1 MSTATVLPRT
11 FRTLV
16 AGQALGQLGD
26 GLTEISFAQLVVFDI
41 GRGATPATIAG
52 VFAVTLLPFSLVG
65 PLAGVLI
72 DRSDRRRTLMCASAC
87 RAALAPMA
95 LAAVVRHSALL
106 ACVGVVLLLSS
117 SRFALDAKSA
127 VLPRTV
133 PLPGLIATVAVA
145 AVTFQALK
153 IVTDALVGGQAPD
166 AVRGRVFA
174 IYDVGYN
181 VAFVVA
187 GLALVPLW
195 QLGRERALLWWL
207 GAAFVAGWL
216 LTAHLVRT
224 WPFARRRR
232 ADGAVPYRWGM
243 RAVAMPAGAVVVVV
257 FPEPALWWAA
267 WFTLV
272 PWLLVVRHAPTAR
285 EAAMRGFFAAAGF
298 LLAVHY
304 WLLPSTVVFLPV
316 AAALLGA
323 LWVPWSA
330 LTWRLLRDGRTARGL
345 LVAVAVVPA
354 AWVLIEPARSWS
366 ALGGPWGLLGT
377 SQWRSPAFLAPAS
390 LGGVW
395 LVSFLIVACNVAV
408 AVLVETRQWRC
419 RTAAIAVVVGL
430 LAAGPAWFAAQPRPS
445 GSARIRAAVVEP
457 GVVPAVGAR
466 LAEQVA
472 ATRRLTPGRYGLVV
486 WGESSVGFDLPG
498 DVGLQ
503 HRLEV
508 LAAHL
513 RGDLLVNVDARS
525 GDGAVH
531 KTAVLLDGHG
541 VLGSYDKVR
550 LVPFG
555 EYIPMRPL
563 LVADVGDQGRRRQP
577 GPRPPTRRHARR
589 RRAVRAADLL
599 RIRLPGHE
607 PRRRAQGRA
616 PDRVPDLD
624 DDLPGQLGDQHGRR
638 VTRFRSRCAIDE

>member
-1 MSTATVLPRT
+1 MPGSARADGPR
-11 FRTLV
+11 RRRPP
-16 AGQALGQLGD
+16 LGAARLCRGRPP
-26 GLTEISFAQLVVFDI
+26 AVV
-41 GRGATPATIAG
+41 
-52 VFAVTLLPFSLVG
+52 VTLRPG
-65 PLAGVLI
+65 
-72 DRSDRRRTLMCASAC
+72 REER
-87 RAALAPMA
+87 RAAADGA
-95 LAAVVRHSALL
+95 
-106 ACVGVVLLLSS
+106 
-117 SRFALDAKSA
+117 
-127 VLPRTV
+127 
-133 PLPGLIATVAVA
+133 LPGLIATVAVA

-366 ALGGPWGLLGT
+366 ALGGPWGLPGT

-430 LAAGPAWFAAQPRPS
+430 LAAGPAWFAVQPRPS

-486 WGESSVGFDLPG
+486 WGREQRRLRPAGRRRPATPPG
-498 DVGLQ
+498 GARRPPAWRPARQRGRAIWRRRGAQDRG
-503 HRLEV
+503 
-508 LAAHL
+508 AARRARRSRQL
-513 RGDLLVNVDARS
+513 RQGPT
-525 GDGAVH
+525 GAVRRIH
-531 KTAVLLDGHG
+531 PDAPVAGL
-541 VLGSYDKVR
+541 
-550 LVPFG
+550 
-555 EYIPMRPL
+555 
-563 LVADVGDQGRRRQP
+563 ADVGDQGRRRQP
-577 GPRPPTRRHARR
+577 GPRPPARRHARR

-624 DDLPGQLGDQHGRR
+624 DDLPGQLGDQQGEGPGEGVVSGCGVGGEGGGRVKEFWAPGRR
-638 VTRFRSRCAIDE
+638 VTRFRSGCAIDE